1 MATTTTL
8 HSTEPSSSSPATKQ
22 QTYKT
27 PDFTFPPR
35 CSSSRAAPRPQRQEY
50 TMEPRPQNLTLPP
63 RYSLFL
69 SAPAFSSAAS
79 SDDSGENCARTGPK
93 GAAAPR
99 SSAIPEEQPA
109 QRWVPDMTFPPRR
122 NTNAERT
129 ERNYPRT
136 MPEIETSVKR
146 GVESKIDTVGF
157 SSTMHVEN
165 VQGYPASPSKD
176 DIIAGITPGPETT
189 EESEL
194 ELPAQPTR
202 KSGFL
207 SLPYELRL
215 EIYYLTIASHRAIHS
230 HLAPAPASRITS
242 PNTVPPSAAHTQ
254 PTGFALP
261 IVISNPG
268 LTFPSL
274 LPDSPSNPTTRGK
287 LPTGLLASCK
297 QIYEEAHR
305 LPFESNAFTFVNWF
319 WSGVYAARQFSRC
332 TLKPWQRGA
341 LRRVGVEV
349 LARDLMNSGRSCH
362 EWVDLC
368 QLWKGV
374 KELRLGI
381 CGPLESPSSVDENLL
396 DPAASW
402 ICKGLCA
409 MDGLRTLDI
418 GIETASL
425 EREEKLL
432 FCRRLEVVL
441 NAEREEG
448 HVSVRF
454 LEAAT
459 TTKEG

>member
-1 MATTTTL
+1 MATTTTTL
-8 HSTEPSSSSPATKQ
+8 HSTESSSSSPATRQ
-22 QTYKT
+22 QTYQK

-50 TMEPRPQNLTLPP
+50 TMESPPQNLALPP
-63 RYSLFL
+63 RYSLLL
-69 SAPAFSSAAS
+69 STSTSELAAS
-79 SDDSGENCARTGPK
+79 SHSPGENGARTGPR
-93 GAAAPR
+93 AAAPR

-109 QRWVPDMTFPPRR
+109 QKWVPDMTFPPRR
-122 NTNAERT
+122 NTNTERT
-129 ERNYPRT
+129 ERKYSRT

-146 GVESKIDTVGF
+146 GVESKIDIVGF

-165 VQGYPASPSKD
+165 VQGYPDPPSKD
-176 DIIAGITPGPETT
+176 DIIAGITPGTETT
-189 EESEL
+189 QESEL
-194 ELPAQPTR
+194 ELPAQPPR
-202 KSGFL
+202 KGGFL

-242 PNTVPPSAAHTQ
+242 PNTVPLSAAHSQ
-254 PTGFALP
+254 PTGFAVP

-274 LPDSPSNPTTRGK
+274 LPDSPSHPTTRGK

-297 QIYEEAHR
+297 QIYQEAHR

-332 TLKPWQRGA
+332 ALKPWQRDA

-349 LARDLMNSGRSCH
+349 LARDLMHSGRSCH
-362 EWVDLC
+362 EWIDLC

-374 KELRLGI
+374 QELRLGI
-381 CGPLESPSSVDENLL
+381 RGPLASPSSVNENLL

-402 ICKGLCA
+402 IRKGLCA

-418 GIETASL
+418 GIETASV
-425 EREEKLL
+425 ERDEKVL
-432 FCRRLEVVL
+432 FCRRLEAVL
-441 NAEREEG
+441 NAERDEG

-459 TTKEG
+459 TTK